1 MNKVLFV
8 ASLLFVATLAVT
20 VDETE
25 LKGLWSAWKSI
36 HNKPY
41 GSGEDEARY
50 AIFREN
56 HKKIL
61 KFNAENSGVKL
72 GLNKFADLTSTEF
85 KQKHASCRHQTDNEV
100 IAKNTMPFDR
110 NAVKDLPDKVD
121 WRAKGAVTQVKDQ
134 GQCGSC
140 WAFSATGVLEG
151 YYYLKYGK
159 LLSFSEQQIV
169 SCDLGQ
175 NEGCNGGYPELAVEY
190 AAKSGLD
197 LEKDYPYKAA
207 DAKCKFSAWT
217 AVKINTGYQF
227 VTANSTEA
235 LMTAIVASPVSVSIE
250 ADEDVFQL
258 YTSGIIQSCGANID
272 HAVLAVGYTKDYF
285 IVKNSWGT
293 DWGNGG
299 YVQIGTDNKP
309 NKGQGVC
316 GILSGPVIAI

>member
-1 MNKVLFV
+1 MHKVLFLL
-8 ASLLFVATLAVT
+8 SLLFAATLAVT
-20 VDETE
+20 IDESE
-25 LKGLWSAWKSI
+25 LKSLWSAWKTI

-41 GSGEDEARY
+41 TSGEDEARY

-56 HKKIL
+56 HKKIV
-61 KFNAENSGVKL
+61 KFNAENNGVKL
-72 GLNKFADLTSTEF
+72 GLGIFADLTSTEF
-85 KQKHASCRHQTDNEV
+85 KQKHASCRHKTDNEL
-100 IAKNTMPFDR
+100 IAKNTKPFDI
-110 NAVKDLPDKVD
+110 NTIKDIPDKVD
-121 WRAKGAVTQVKDQ
+121 WRLKGAVTSVKDQ

-151 YYYLKYGK
+151 FYFIKYGK

-169 SCDLGQ
+169 SCDKGE

-197 LEKDYPYKAA
+197 LEKDYPYKAS

-227 VTANSTEA
+227 VTANSTDA
-235 LMTAIVASPVSVSIE
+235 LKAAIADSPVSVSIE
-250 ADEDVFQL
+250 ADEDVFQH
-258 YTSGIIQSCGANID
+258 YQSGMITSCGANID

-293 DWGNGG
+293 SWGVSG
-299 YVQIGTDNKP
+299 YVLIAADNKP

-316 GILSGPVIAI
+316 GILSSPVIAV

>member
-1 MNKVLFV
+1 MHKVLFV
-8 ASLLFVATLAVT
+8 ASLLLVATLAVT
-20 VDETE
+20 VDESE
-25 LKGLWSAWKSI
+25 LKSLWSAWKSI

-41 GSGEDEARY
+41 ASGEDDARY

-56 HKKIL
+56 YKKIT
-61 KFNAENSGVKL
+61 KFNAENNGVRL
-72 GLNKFADLTSTEF
+72 GLGKFADLTSTEF
-85 KQKHASCRHQTDNEV
+85 KQKYASGGRKADNEV
-100 IAKNTMPFDR
+100 IAKNSKPFDS

-121 WRAKGAVTQVKDQ
+121 WRTKGAVTPVKDQ

-151 YYYLKYGK
+151 FYFLKYGT

-169 SCDLGQ
+169 SCDKGE
-175 NEGCNGGYPELAVEY
+175 NEGCNGGYPELAVDY

-197 LEKDYPYKAA
+197 LEKNYPYKAA

-227 VTANSTEA
+227 VTANSTDA
-235 LMTAIVASPVSVSIE
+235 LKTAIVASPVSVSIE
-250 ADEDVFQL
+250 ADEDVFQH
-258 YTSGIIQSCGANID
+258 YDSGTITSCGAEID

-285 IVKNSWGT
+285 IVKNSWGS

-299 YVQIGTDNKP
+299 YVQISTDNKA

-316 GILSGPVIAI
+316 GILSGPVIAT